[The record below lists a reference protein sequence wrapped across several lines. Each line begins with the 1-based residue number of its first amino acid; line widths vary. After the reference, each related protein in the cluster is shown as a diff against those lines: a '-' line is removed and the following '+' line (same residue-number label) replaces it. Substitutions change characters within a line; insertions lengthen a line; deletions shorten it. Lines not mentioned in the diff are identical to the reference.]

1 MKTAAAIILT
11 ASALF
16 AQEQA
21 DVLLSRLPA
30 APAAGRA
37 AAEPD
42 RGRTISFNFE
52 RVDIRAF
59 AQIVGEFTGRRFSVA
74 DDVDGAVT
82 VVSPDVTKD
91 EAYALFGAVLE
102 SSGYALVKEG
112 DLDRVVRLPERK
124 NTGIGTV
131 VEDASALPDHGLV
144 TRILRLEHV
153 SASDMRAMLESHLQ
167 RKDSVS
173 VLEETNHLVI
183 TDTAEAVRRVEEL
196 VAALDSPGMARVTE
210 VIPLEHADASALA
223 RQISAAFAESQSR
236 AQQLLTRIP
245 AAGNAAPPPA
255 MRAPTIVPAEHANR
269 LIVSGSQRQLQSV
282 KDLVA
287 KMDIPAPSGRSALNA
302 IALNYIKAADLAKNI
317 TTLLEKFAAG
327 ATDPNLSRRIAV
339 EAVESSNALL
349 VNAAPGDFREVQAL
363 VEKLDVMPRQV
374 HISVLIAEV
383 QEGDE
388 DTLGVRLNAA
398 GSRNGYGIGA
408 GSHPNAEA
416 PGSALSTLLANQ
428 IYPEGIS
435 FGVLNAS
442 GDANA
447 IVNIDAIRENSAVKI
462 LANPTLGAQNNTE
475 AEVSIVDNIPMT
487 ESTVSGSGSNIEQV
501 QSITR
506 YDVGVKLTLVP
517 HIVPGGLVQIE
528 LQPSIEAVTKESV
541 DASGYAPTIS
551 KRSVKTTM
559 TVPDGETIV
568 IAGLTRADTKTVK
581 RRVPLLGSIPLLG
594 WLFRWESEVESRTSI
609 LIFVTPTVMTDS
621 ASAQEVRKSAEA
633 AAGITHEEAV
643 SELSAEGED

>member
-1 MKTAAAIILT
+1 MAFAAT
-11 ASALF
+11 ALF

-21 DVLLSRLPA
+21 GDLLARLPE
-30 APAAGRA
+30 APAAERA
-37 AAEPD
+37 AAPGRD
-42 RGRTISFNFE
+42 AGRTIAFNFE

-59 AQIVGEFTGRRFSVA
+59 AQIVGEFTGRRFAVA
-74 DDVDGAVT
+74 DDVDGSVT
-82 VVSPDVTKD
+82 VVSPDVTQD

-102 SSGYALVKEG
+102 SSGFALVREG
-112 DLDRVVRLPERK
+112 GLDRVVRMPERES
-124 NTGIGTV
+124 TGIGTV
-131 VEDASALPDHGLV
+131 AGDASAVPEHGLV

-153 SASDMRAMLESHLQ
+153 SAPDMRAMLESHL
-167 RKDSVS
+167 RRRDSVS

-183 TDTAEAVRRVEEL
+183 TDTADSVRRIEEL
-196 VAALDSPGMARVTE
+196 VAALDGPGMARVTE
-210 VIPLEHADASALA
+210 VIPLEHADAASLA

-236 AQQLLTRIP
+236 AQQLLSRIP

-255 MRAPTIVPAEHANR
+255 MRAPTVVPAEHANR
-269 LIVSGSQRQLQSV
+269 LVVSGSQRQLQAV
-282 KDLVA
+282 RDLVA
-287 KMDIPAPSGRSALNA
+287 KMDVPAPSGRSALNA

-327 ATDPNLSRRIAV
+327 SADQGLSRRIAV

-363 VEKLDVMPRQV
+363 VERLDVMPRQV

-388 DTLGVRLNAA
+388 DMLGVRFNAG
-398 GSRNGYGIGA
+398 GSKNGYAVGA

-416 PGSALSTLLANQ
+416 PGSALSSLLSGGV
-428 IYPEGIS
+428 YPEGIS
-435 FGVLNAS
+435 FGVLGES

-447 IVNIDAIRENSAVKI
+447 LVNIDAIRENSAVKI

-506 YDVGVKLTLVP
+506 YDVGVKLSLVP
-517 HIVPGGLVQIE
+517 HIVPGGFVQIE

-581 RRVPLLGSIPLLG
+581 RRVPVLGSIPLLG

-609 LIFVTPTVMTDS
+609 LIFVTPTVMADS
-621 ASAQEVRKSAEA
+621 DAAQGVRRAAED
-633 AAGITHEEAV
+633 AAGISHSGAV
-643 SELSAEGED
+643 SELSAKDGD